1 MVKRC
6 LLVLALAASHS
17 PVASST
23 AAPVAAAPGGTAPG
37 TAAPR
42 HDSRAEADKYQTWK
56 IQAAGILMARADANS
71 LATAAALRYTGP
83 AYAGPPYGGPA
94 YGAAVYGS
102 KTGVNPKPGPT
113 ALELAAR
120 ASELAPQNA
129 SIGWLHLQLCAGT
142 PACDIRD
149 VATVMRWV
157 DADNGAAW
165 LQTLAAAQRER
176 DATEVDRILADMAQG
191 AHFDLY
197 SNRIV
202 VLMADALDAV
212 RDQLP
217 GGFAAS
223 DAARLATVSAIA
235 GGEIIPPFT
244 ALAEAC
250 RESSAVPE
258 RRELC
263 LKLSKIMQRGDTIAA
278 QLAGFSIEKHLL
290 APDSKEARAIAERR
304 HILEWRAAAAAKFN
318 SPLLPWTKNAR
329 ARARLAEMRAMP
341 REEDV
346 CIAILREN
354 KMALDPPEVH
364 P

>member
-6 LLVLALAASHS
+6 LLVLALAATHA
-17 PVASST
+17 PVASG
-23 AAPVAAAPGGTAPG
+23 VGHPGAMM
-37 TAAPR
+37 PR
-42 HDSRAEADKYQTWK
+42 LGSHAEADKYLTWRAE
-56 IQAAGILMARADANS
+56 AATALSARADANS

-83 AYAGPPYGGPA
+83 AYVAKTVGPKLGP
-94 YGAAVYGS
+94 S
-102 KTGVNPKPGPT
+102 

-129 SIGWLHLQLCAGT
+129 SIGWLHLQLCSGT

-165 LQTLAAAQRER
+165 LQTLATAQRDR
-176 DATEVDRILADMAQG
+176 DTTEVDRILADMAHG
-191 AHFDLY
+191 ARFDFY
-197 SNRIV
+197 WNRIV
-202 VLMADALDAV
+202 VLMVDALDAA
-212 RDQLP
+212 RDALP

-223 DAARLATVSAIA
+223 DSARLTAVSGIA
-235 GGEIIPPFT
+235 SSEIIPPFT
-244 ALAEAC
+244 ALVEAC
-250 RESSAVPE
+250 RESSAAAE

-263 LKLSKIMQRGDTIAA
+263 LKLSKTMQRGDTVVA
-278 QLAGFSIEKHLL
+278 QLVGFSIERHLL

-304 HILEWRAAAAAKFN
+304 HVLEWRVAAAAKFDN
-318 SPLLPWTKNAR
+318 PLLPWTKNAR
-329 ARARLAEMRAMP
+329 ARARLVQMRAIP

-346 CIAILREN
+346 CIAILRQH

>member
-6 LLVLALAASHS
+6 LLVLALAATHS
-17 PVASST
+17 PVASGVGASG
-23 AAPVAAAPGGTAPG
+23 VAT
-37 TAAPR
+37 PR
-42 HDSRAEADKYQTWK
+42 PSSHAEADKYLTWRAE
-56 IQAAGILMARADANS
+56 AATALSAHADANS

-83 AYAGPPYGGPA
+83 AYGPKTVGP
-94 YGAAVYGS
+94 
-102 KTGVNPKPGPT
+102 KLGPS

-129 SIGWLHLQLCAGT
+129 SIGWLHLQLCSGT

-165 LQTLAAAQRER
+165 LQTLATAQRDR
-176 DATEVDRILADMAQG
+176 DTTEVDRILADMARG
-191 AHFDLY
+191 VRFDFY
-197 SNRIV
+197 WNRIV
-202 VLMADALDAV
+202 VLMVDALDAA
-212 RDQLP
+212 RDALP

-223 DAARLATVSAIA
+223 DSARLTTVSGIA
-235 GGEIIPPFT
+235 SGEIIPPFT
-244 ALAEAC
+244 ALVEAC
-250 RESSAVPE
+250 RESGAAAE

-263 LKLSKIMQRGDTIAA
+263 LKLSKTMQRGDTIVA
-278 QLAGFSIEKHLL
+278 QLVGFSIERHLL
-290 APDSKEARAIAERR
+290 APDSKEARAIAERK
-304 HILEWRAAAAAKFN
+304 HVLEWRVAAAAKFDN
-318 SPLLPWTKNAR
+318 PLLPWTKNAR
-329 ARARLAEMRAMP
+329 ARARLVQMRAMP

-346 CIAILREN
+346 CIAILRQH